1 MRQPTPPPARS
12 LFAKAL
18 TLSLGLGLLLGS
30 AFSPSL
36 AQAAD
41 FDIGVSYG
49 QSRDFW
55 RTVEAVQDR
64 TGNLVEINEVVKD
77 RYGKPDLLYSYLD
90 AAYSYP
96 HDAFESDLLGLVVIG
111 TRAEAIAGGEISN
124 PISPEIQAYASS
136 TGIFSLG
143 LRSKA
148 RPLSTN
154 LDARLLLGLGPE
166 KRLYAQGAEFIDA
179 IPVRSGILFLGGAE
193 LLLLDQSAVGE
204 DFWITTELLLRGVFF
219 HSTTA
224 PAKSRPNED
233 RSFAAWRWKLQN
245 EWLKETPT
253 FLSRRTRVGIISV
266 VGQNPLPFLSM
277 PITWDYQQKLT
288 FYPGLKSISGLG
300 GIVRFVSDNALPNV
314 SFYGGYFGG
323 AIGGGADLQIGSFLL
338 NASTYGVESLLTPS
352 REKTRI
358 WSATL
363 GLAL

>member
-1 MRQPTPPPARS
+1 MRAPLFTPSS
-12 LFAKAL
+12 LTAL
-18 TLSLGLGLLLGS
+18 ALSLGLSLCATTPS
-30 AFSPSL
+30 AR
-36 AQAAD
+36 AAD
-41 FDIGVSYG
+41 FDLGLSYG

-96 HDAFESDLLGLVVIG
+96 HEAFESDLLGLVVVG
-111 TRAEAIAGGEISN
+111 TRAEAIAGGEITN

-143 LRSKA
+143 LRSKV

-166 KRLYAQGAEFIDA
+166 KRLYAKGAEFIDA
-179 IPVRSGILFLGGAE
+179 IPVRSGILFLGGGE

-224 PAKSRPNED
+224 PAKSRPDED

-253 FLSRRTRVGIISV
+253 FLSRRTRLGIVSV

-288 FYPGLKSISGLG
+288 LYPGLKSISGLG
-300 GIVRFVSDNALPNV
+300 GIVRLLSDNSLPNV

-323 AIGGGADLQIGSFLL
+323 AIGAGTDLQIGSFLL

-358 WSATL
+358 WSVTL